1 MKKILSLLMAVLMG
15 SMVFAQSTDFYEPDF
30 SSVCPSGQTLYYSI
44 QDGAEVYITLGPNAA
59 ELLGGYI
66 QVPRSVKYEGHTYMV
81 TGVAD
86 GAFANCIRIQ
96 GITLPTSVY
105 MVGEKSFYR
114 CTDLRVLELPK
125 SLTSIGDQAFE
136 GCSSLVDVVM
146 PHSVVELGAYAFK
159 DCEHVRQFVISNS
172 LDSIPE
178 GAFMNCAEVTDYII
192 PASIKAIGCRA
203 FDGYKSLKS
212 IMFLGARPPMPACE
226 EPVGREVKMI
236 VSKQGFD
243 AFKAS
248 YQWGQY
254 TIQVL

>member
-1 MKKILSLLMAVLMG
+1 MAVLMG
-15 SMVFAQSTDFYEPDF
+15 GMAFAQSSDVLEPDF

-44 QDGAEVYITLGPNAA
+44 QDGAEVYLTLGPNAA
-59 ELLGGYI
+59 ELLGGHI
-66 QVPRSVKYEGHTYMV
+66 QVPRTVKHEGRTYMV

-86 GAFANCIRIQ
+86 GAFTDCIRIQ

-125 SLTSIGDQAFE
+125 SLTSIGAQAFE
-136 GCSSLVDVVM
+136 GCTSLIDVVM
-146 PHSVVELGAYAFK
+146 PHSLVELGVYAFK
-159 DCEHVRQFVISNS
+159 DCNHVRQFVISNS

-178 GAFMNCAEVTDYII
+178 GAFMNCSDVTDYII
-192 PASIKAIGCRA
+192 PASIKTIGCRA

-212 IMFLGARPPMPACE
+212 ITFLGQPAEQLCG
-226 EPVGREVKMI
+226 EPVGREVKI
-236 VSKQGFD
+236 FVTKKAFD

-254 TIQVL
+254 QIQVM